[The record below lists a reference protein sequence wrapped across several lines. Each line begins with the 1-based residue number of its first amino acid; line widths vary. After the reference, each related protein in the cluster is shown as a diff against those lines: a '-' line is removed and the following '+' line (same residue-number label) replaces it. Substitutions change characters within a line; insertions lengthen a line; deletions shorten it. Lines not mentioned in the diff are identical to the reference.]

1 MVGLMTQQGGY
12 THSATM
18 QYHVNEYYSNN
29 QVPTIFV
36 CFSITTLNLGHM
48 PPISEVSD
56 QAKLSDTHHY
66 ADGAARSA
74 AQ

>member
-1 MVGLMTQQGGY
+1 MYVH
-12 THSATM
+12 THNLLFASP
-18 QYHVNEYYSNN
+18 S
-29 QVPTIFV
+29 
-36 CFSITTLNLGHM
+36 TTLNLGHM

-56 QAKLSDTHHY
+56 QVKLSDTHHY